1 MLVDGFCSRV
11 YLFHGSGGRMG
22 WRGGAPE
29 MWGGVISDYLT
40 INSFVSPAV
49 QPCAPAKVSRRR
61 PALTCPAMESFAWA
75 SRSSPTEIL
84 RPEALGRRIGWR
96 AYVVASTTR
105 IQLLTENGRIRP
117 NEPLH
122 TEWAH
127 RTHPQGTKQLFGLMA
142 SGCAP
147 KS

>member
-1 MLVDGFCSRV
+1 
-11 YLFHGSGGRMG
+11 MG

-105 IQLLTENGRIRP
+105 IQLLTEQREDTP
-117 NEPLH
+117 
-122 TEWAH
+122 
-127 RTHPQGTKQLFGLMA
+127 
-142 SGCAP
+142 
-147 KS
+147 